1 LRARGKPNPESRGFA
16 PALRVSPA
24 ASSRYS
30 ACVRTLR
37 RLLALD
43 TSDRILIVRALGW
56 VLLARV
62 GLWFVPFSRLRAVA
76 DRVTQGGG
84 PADPR
89 RIAWAV
95 EAIARRIPRA
105 SCLTQALAADA
116 MLRRSGRLPDLH
128 IGVAREGSAFEAHA
142 WLELDGTVLVGN
154 HDLHRYT
161 LLTGGPK

>member
-1 LRARGKPNPESRGFA
+1 
-16 PALRVSPA
+16 
-24 ASSRYS
+24 
-30 ACVRTLR
+30 VRTLR

-56 VLLARV
+56 VLLARA
-62 GLWFVPFSRLRAVA
+62 GLWFVPFSRLRSVA
-76 DRVTQGGG
+76 DRVTRGGR

-95 EAIARRIPRA
+95 EAVARRVPRA

-116 MLRRSGRLPDLH
+116 MLRRSGRLPDLR
-128 IGVAREGSAFEAHA
+128 IGVVKDRDLFEAHA
-142 WLELDGTVLVGN
+142 WVELENTVLIGN

-161 LLTGGPK
+161 PLAGGST

>member
-1 LRARGKPNPESRGFA
+1 MPEANPTRKHATSHGRRASHLRLH
-16 PALRVSPA
+16 PA
-24 ASSRYS
+24 S

-76 DRVTQGGG
+76 DRVTQGGR

-116 MLRRSGRLPDLH
+116 MLRRSGRLPNLQ
-128 IGVAREGSAFEAHA
+128 IGVVKDRDLLEAHA
-142 WLELDGTVLVGN
+142 WVELDGTVLVGN
-154 HDLHRYT
+154 HDLDRYT
-161 LLTGGPK
+161 PLAGGPT